1 MEELTKGTSHES
13 LLKWHFGGSFCYQT
27 VRLGKQI
34 PPEHAVSSRSESF
47 VALPLDIDGKRS
59 IVEALDTWVE
69 GERMEGQ
76 NQLSCDFLPE
86 IDGKVQKVD
95 GIRRCCIGSLPN
107 TLIFHLKR
115 FALDY
120 TTFQTY
126 KINSYCE
133 FPDVLD
139 MGKYTE
145 SYLEKKSKQDAIQ
158 QGKKDTD
165 DKDVAEGD
173 ANTDDT
179 DAVDCTY
186 KLRGV
191 VIHEGVAGGG
201 HYWSLAR
208 DPQGN
213 WVKFNDIT
221 VTSFKESDLAE
232 ETYGGSYEVTR
243 QAVNQVGMHHQQPL
257 TETRERI
264 RNAYMLYYERVVP
277 VVPDVPPKDDKADEG
292 EVNGEQDE
300 DAGAAGDSGS
310 GEAKSK
316 EAETRRS
323 REEEEQETSQMLERI
338 MRGLRVASD
347 ATVGDN
353 KKLHGLRRWAPDV
366 WKENASI
373 QRKRYLFE
381 MKFFDFL
388 RQLASKSV
396 STGIC
401 DATSRQDGPT
411 PSHLTQRPVL
421 ASYVWTMLTEVVF
434 RAGKAKKLNEWSKAV
449 QDLVKG
455 QGDFCARMLAKMADD
470 RLFVYQRL
478 FCRGSLSV
486 RNSFADVISFMIRQL
501 PERAS
506 LDCTPLK
513 ASATASSF
521 KAADPSDS
529 DDDEDLKGLTTL
541 QRYEQDGTGVLPAF
555 LRCLESMQPD
565 VMKNYRIM
573 ESYFQIY
580 ERLAE
585 PATPWHLRVCTVRS
599 NTIASMVHLYLGRSS
614 KDKFLPPLP
623 TWESNVTYPQMGS
636 PDKSA
641 ILRIVQNLLKSAN
654 GEAGTAGRAEQRDAK
669 TPDPTDEE
677 GRILIPLRS
686 VTAFRQRLLL
696 EEIIEED
703 AGSLVDL
710 LSHMIRGEK
719 EMTITALSSL
729 LGACKRTRAADVP
742 VFTRLFVAM
751 LSIDDEYQTD
761 RLGVVLGGELNLGG
775 REVKGLVQIAA
786 NKARLSKNSKRRS
799 TRSNYDQIYPHG
811 MSGTGRG
818 LKNASTAYNV
828 LKIISNLDK
837 QLPSA
842 KAWLQENKK
851 SWVKLV
857 AWLNVESYEPTLS
870 GSRVT
875 MLRQKSTEE
884 TLLALAETGGC
895 ELEEQKPRLEGAGV
909 TDRHGNA
916 TFGWQGIVH
925 ARCGDAGYTDTATTV
940 LRAPA
945 AEDGRI
951 LEVRLLMGKTDPK
964 SKAIKSDNYYLQV
977 YEEVPNDMA
986 ANMERGLDESAALR
1000 PAPPPGAL
1008 PIGTRVECAAPHQQQ
1023 EQPPDGPFRGFV
1035 MGSSL
1040 GEQGI
1045 VYDIVYENASSEN
1058 NVPAFLC
1065 SACDETTAID
1075 PLCRAWRLVSSHQIE
1090 GVSVK
1095 AVPCT
1100 KYAVDIPIKKGQYV
1114 GIHCTTGCLNLYH
1127 RKHYP
1132 TGEPVFRYMY
1142 TRALTATSNQMG
1154 HVEYN
1159 TKQDGRSVW
1168 GFATT
1173 IRYDSAG
1180 PMPEATS
1187 DGADELDD
1195 DDDNNNLSSSPS
1207 ATTQLASMS
1216 DLNQG
1221 YRPLSGYDLDDDN
1234 DDDDDDDDERFGM
1247 DTHFDE
1253 DVYTSI
1259 DGMNVNTRY
1268 NNNGWESKDHGLD

>member
-59 IVEALDTWVE
+59 IVEALDAWVE

-145 SYLEKKSKQDAIQ
+145 SYLETKSKRDALQ
-158 QGKKDTD
+158 KGKKDTD
-165 DKDVAEGD
+165 DKDAAEGD
-173 ANTDDT
+173 ADTDDA

-243 QAVNQVGMHHQQPL
+243 QAVNQVGMHHHQPL
-257 TETRERI
+257 AETRERI

-277 VVPDVPPKDDKADEG
+277 VVPDVPSKDDKG
-292 EVNGEQDE
+292 E
-300 DAGAAGDSGS
+300 
-310 GEAKSK
+310 GEAKDEQDQGADANRGARSGEP
-316 EAETRRS
+316 EAKDDESRRT
-323 REEEEQETSQMLERI
+323 REEEEQETSRMLERI

-366 WKENASI
+366 WKENATI

-381 MKFFDFL
+381 QTFFEFL

-396 STGIC
+396 FTGVC
-401 DATSRQDGPT
+401 DTPSRQDGPT

-421 ASYVWTMLTEVVF
+421 AGYMWTMLTEVVC
-434 RAGKAKKLNEWSKAV
+434 RASKIKKLSEWSKAL
-449 QDLVKG
+449 QDLVSG
-455 QGDFCARMLAKMADD
+455 QGNLCASMLAKMADD
-470 RLFVYQRL
+470 RLFLYQRL
-478 FCRGSLSV
+478 FSRNQSV
-486 RNSFADVISFMIRQL
+486 RMAFAGVISFMIKQL
-501 PERAS
+501 SKKAS
-506 LDCTPLK
+506 LDNTPPEV
-513 ASATASSF
+513 AAGASSF
-521 KAADPSDS
+521 KVAESSDS
-529 DDDEDLKGLTTL
+529 DDEENSAGLTTL
-541 QRYEQDGTGVLPAF
+541 QKYEHNGTGVLPAF

-585 PATPWHLRVCTVRS
+585 AETPWHLRVCAVRS

-614 KDKFLPPLP
+614 KDKFLPDLP
-623 TWESNVTYPQMGS
+623 TWESNITYPQMGS
-636 PDKSA
+636 PDKSPM
-641 ILRIVQNLLKSAN
+641 LRIVQNLLKSAN
-654 GEAGTAGRAEQRDAK
+654 GKAGTTGRAEQRDAK
-669 TPDPTDEE
+669 VPDPTDEE

-686 VTAFRQRLLL
+686 VTALRQRLLL
-696 EEIIEED
+696 QEIIEED
-703 AGSLVDL
+703 PSSLVDL
-710 LSHMIRGEK
+710 LAHMIRGEQ
-719 EMTITALSSL
+719 EMTITALDSL
-729 LGACKRTRAADVP
+729 LSACKRTRATDVP

-751 LSIDDEYQTD
+751 LSIDDEYQAD
-761 RLGVVLGGELNLGG
+761 RLAVVFGGDQNVGG
-775 REVKGLVQIAA
+775 REIKGLVQIASS
-786 NKARLSKNSKRRS
+786 KARLSKNSKRRS
-799 TRSNYDQIYPHG
+799 MNSNHDQIYPFG

-818 LKNASTAYNV
+818 SKSASTAYNV

-837 QLPSA
+837 QIPGA
-842 KAWLQENKK
+842 KSWLQEHKEA
-851 SWVKLV
+851 WVKLV
-857 AWLNVESYEPTLS
+857 NWLNVESYEPTLL

-895 ELEEQKPRLEGAGV
+895 KLEEQKPRVEGAGV

-916 TFGWQGIVH
+916 TFGWQSIVSG
-925 ARCGDAGYTDTATTV
+925 RCTHEGYTDTATTV

-951 LEVRLLMGKTDPK
+951 LEVRLLMGKIDTK
-964 SKAIKSDNYYLQV
+964 SRAIKSDNYYLQV

-986 ANMERGLDESAALR
+986 SNMEKGLDESAALR
-1000 PAPPPGAL
+1000 PAPPPGAF
-1008 PIGTRVECAAPHQQQ
+1008 PIGTRVECVAPHQQQ
-1023 EQPPDGPFRGFV
+1023 DKPPDRPYRGFV
-1035 MGSSL
+1035 LGSSV

-1058 NVPAFLC
+1058 DVPAFLL
-1065 SACDETTAID
+1065 SECDETMPID
-1075 PLCRAWRLVSSHQIE
+1075 PECRAWRLVSSHRIE
-1090 GVSVK
+1090 GVRVK
-1095 AVPCT
+1095 AEVCT
-1100 KYAVDIPIKKGQYV
+1100 KYNVDIPIKQGQYV
-1114 GIHCTTGCLNLYH
+1114 GIHCATGCLNLFH
-1127 RKHYP
+1127 RKFWP
-1132 TGEPVFRYMY
+1132 PNEQEFRYMY
-1142 TRALTATSNQMG
+1142 TRALTATCNKLG

-1180 PMPEATS
+1180 PMPESTS
-1187 DGADELDD
+1187 DGADDLDD
-1195 DDDNNNLSSSPS
+1195 DDDNDLSSS
-1207 ATTQLASMS
+1207 TNQLASMS

-1221 YRPLSGYDLDDDN
+1221 YRASSGYDLDDDV
-1234 DDDDDDDDERFGM
+1234 DDDDDTDERFPPETRFDDDEYSSM
-1247 DTHFDE
+1247 DA
-1253 DVYTSI
+1253 
-1259 DGMNVNTRY
+1259 MNMGYDNS
-1268 NNNGWESKDHGLD
+1268 NGWESKEHHGMD